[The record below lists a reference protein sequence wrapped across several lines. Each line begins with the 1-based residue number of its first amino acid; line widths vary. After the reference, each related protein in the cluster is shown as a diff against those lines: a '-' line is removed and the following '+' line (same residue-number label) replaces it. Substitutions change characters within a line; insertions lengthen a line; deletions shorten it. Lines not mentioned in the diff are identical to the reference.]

1 MEKLA
6 YETRYSVSN
15 TTIFLSYSFS
25 IKQRPVPQMSKHTCF
40 PYLNVIC
47 TCFLKVFLLSKPV
60 FV

>member
-25 IKQRPVPQMSKHTCF
+25 IKQLTCPPDVKTYRF
-40 PYLNVIC
+40 SLHRRYLYL
-47 TCFLKVFLLSKPV
+47 FLESVSTQ
-60 FV
+60 